1 MKLIA
6 SFVPPTLRG
15 RKFIFMVLNG
25 MKIRRFKVLLSPW
38 PIRFS
43 VPITWNRTPFS
54 RIVLP
59 TEGRPGNS
67 TRRARSE
74 EHTSELQ
81 SPDHL
86 VCRLLL
92 EKKKNTSITRFREDS
107 ALVFTAHTRP
117 PQLTS

>member
-59 TEGRPGNS
+59 TEGRP
-67 TRRARSE
+67 RSE

-81 SPDHL
+81 SPMYL

-92 EKKKNTSITRFREDS
+92 EKKKKQVTALEVVANTRG
-107 ALVFTAHTRP
+107 
-117 PQLTS
+117 